1 MSLTYPFRRAAVRFR
16 EFAIRGALGAGRS
29 RLVRQL
35 LTESLL
41 LATLGSGLG
50 LLCGLWSVRLLKGL
64 VPSSLP
70 NAIELDPHILLFAMG
85 ITILATLVFGLA
97 PALVVSRTEAGE
109 TLKAGGER
117 TGSGPGAHRLRS
129 VLVVSEIALSLVLL
143 IGAGLLARSFVRLS
157 NVHLGFN
164 PDRVLTAQVS
174 RPMTN
179 GFQTPSQVPFF
190 NDVLRN
196 IRALPG
202 VKEAG
207 AISHAPLSACGIG
220 SVRPQG
226 ATDDLPSV
234 CMTYISPDYFR
245 TMEIPLLKGRD
256 FGDRDSSNAPA
267 VVMIN
272 QALARKIFEDRDPIG
287 GQIGLYGL
295 SGLYWNT
302 FVGVVSDARNSTLEQ
317 QPWPEIF
324 IPYPQALL
332 PLSATFVLRTGADPS
347 AFAGPVRQAVQAVDK
362 DQSVSNLQTIDD
374 TMASS
379 TAPQWFRTLLVGLF
393 ALLAVALAAIGVF
406 GVMAYAVSQRT
417 REIGIRVALGAN
429 PSDIL
434 ALAVGQGMF
443 VAAIGVAIGILGAV
457 SLTRFLSSFLYDV
470 KPTDLVTFVAAV
482 LLLTGTALLACYIP
496 ARRAARVDPLVALRN
511 E

>member
-1 MSLTYPFRRAAVRFR
+1 
-16 EFAIRGALGAGRS
+16 
-29 RLVRQL
+29 
-35 LTESLL
+35 
-41 LATLGSGLG
+41 
-50 LLCGLWSVRLLKGL
+50 
-64 VPSSLP
+64 
-70 NAIELDPHILLFAMG
+70 
-85 ITILATLVFGLA
+85 
-97 PALVVSRTEAGE
+97 
-109 TLKAGGER
+109 
-117 TGSGPGAHRLRS
+117 
-129 VLVVSEIALSLVLL
+129 
-143 IGAGLLARSFVRLS
+143 
-157 NVHLGFN
+157 
-164 PDRVLTAQVS
+164 
-174 RPMTN
+174 
-179 GFQTPSQVPFF
+179 
-190 NDVLRN
+190 
-196 IRALPG
+196 
-202 VKEAG
+202 
-207 AISHAPLSACGIG
+207 
-220 SVRPQG
+220 
-226 ATDDLPSV
+226 
-234 CMTYISPDYFR
+234 MTYISPGYFR

-272 QALARKIFEDRDPIG
+272 QELARKIFEDRDPIG

-302 FVGVVSDARNSTLEQ
+302 VVGVVSDARNSTLEQ

-443 VAAIGVAIGILGAV
+443 VAAIGMAIGILGAV